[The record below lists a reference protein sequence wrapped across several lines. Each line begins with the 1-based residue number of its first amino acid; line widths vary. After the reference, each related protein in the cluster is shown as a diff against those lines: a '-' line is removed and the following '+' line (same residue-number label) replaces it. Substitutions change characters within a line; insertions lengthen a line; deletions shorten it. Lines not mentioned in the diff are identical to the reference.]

1 MKVIIFT
8 VCFCLFALGLAQTIQ
23 AQDQIANS
31 SPSATGG
38 GGSRQQDG
46 LNGQVRRVRVETVN
60 LLLKEGK
67 TVEGPRVVREITTY
81 DQKGQKIDSVA
92 YAAEDSTVVGNKQQ
106 YLYDAKGNIIEMV
119 LRGDDGSI
127 LNKEK
132 YDYQFDEFGNWKK
145 MTASIA
151 VYENGNVGYEPFE
164 ITYRTLTYYYGQRTL
179 KVITAPTV
187 TPISKTSTTATASG
201 PAKTTKPTSDAP
213 VSVAATGIA
222 TSDVKKTS
230 NAAEAIV
237 VKPEKS
243 EPSIS
248 APAAVTPKDDAPK
261 LPVIRVSEEALRK
274 AAIDLPQPQYP
285 KAAML
290 TGAEGN
296 VEVQILVDE
305 KGEVMN
311 ASALSGNP
319 LFSEVAAA
327 AARKAKFS
335 RAKLSP
341 DPARIYGVINYTFT
355 LPAHQS
361 AASPAANGTSGELK
375 TSQSNQGISDLKIL
389 QPGDSS
395 EDNPKPAT
403 DSLAPAASF
412 YAKGSAFLASG
423 RNSEAAEAL
432 RQATERDPND
442 AAAYAKLGIAYA
454 ALQQYQE
461 AVVVLKMA
469 IRIKPEIVDA
479 EAYYQLSNAYTALG
493 KFPQALEAIKQA
505 MYNKRVEQTNPEV
518 TNTPRSPSLADLHYS
533 TGLAYYN
540 LRRYSGAIEELKQVI
555 VLNPQLAQA
564 YYGLALSYIAI
575 GDRKSAEKQQETI
588 ESLDP
593 VFAAKIAKLLSS
605 NPNTPQQGFGFVF
618 KTKP

>member
-8 VCFCLFALGLAQTIQ
+8 VCFCLFALVLAQAIQ
-23 AQDQIANS
+23 AQGQIAS
-31 SPSATGG
+31 SSASATGG

-46 LNGQVRRVRVETVN
+46 LNGPVRRVRVETVN
-60 LLLKEGK
+60 LLLKEGN
-67 TVEGPRVVREITTY
+67 TVEGPRVVREKTTY
-81 DQKGQKIDSVA
+81 DQKGQKIESVA
-92 YAAEDSTVVGNKQQ
+92 YPAEGSAVVGKQQ

-119 LRGDDGSI
+119 LRRDDGSI

-145 MTASIA
+145 MTASIV

-164 ITYRTLTYYYGQRTL
+164 ITYRTITYYYGQQAL

-187 TPISKTSTTATASG
+187 TPVSKTSTTATASG
-201 PAKTTKPTSDAP
+201 RAKITKPTSDVH

-243 EPSIS
+243 EPSIT
-248 APAAVTPKDDAPK
+248 APPAVTPKVDAPK
-261 LPVIRVSEEALRK
+261 LPVMRMSEEALRK

-285 KAAML
+285 EAAMF

-311 ASALSGNP
+311 AKAVSGNP

-335 RAKLSP
+335 RVNLSP
-341 DPARIYGVINYTFT
+341 EPARIYGVINYTFT
-355 LPAHQS
+355 LPGHQS
-361 AASPAANGTSGELK
+361 AASPAANATSSELQ
-375 TSQSNQGISDLKIL
+375 TSLSNQGISDLKIL

-395 EDNPKPAT
+395 DANPRPAT

-432 RQATERDPND
+432 RQAIQHDPND
-442 AAAYAKLGIAYA
+442 AAAYAKLGVAYA
-454 ALQQYQE
+454 ALHQYQE

-493 KFPQALEAIKQA
+493 KFSQALEAIKQA
-505 MYNKRVEQTNPEV
+505 MYIKRAEQANPEV
-518 TNTPRSPSLADLHYS
+518 AGTLRSPSLADLHYS

-540 LRRYSGAIEELKQVI
+540 LRRYSGAIEELKQV
-555 VLNPQLAQA
+555 VALNPKLAQA

-575 GDRKSAEKQQETI
+575 GDRKSAEKQQEAV

-605 NPNTPQQGFGFVF
+605 RPSTQQGFGFVF